1 MATVASNQL
10 GVYAIDG
17 GSISPLTTTTTLVD
31 GGDTPDGVAANE
43 IIIKI
48 DTDGAFV
55 GLLKAGAG
63 TTVAAY
69 TVAGTDLCAAATTT
83 TLDASNTINE
93 VAARNGLGGSTNYI
107 ASGAFSWNFSVDGL
121 IDLTAGDATNGD
133 TGTPVTIVDLAKAS
147 KYVVVRFT
155 TKIGAESGGGIG
167 LGNDTGVVSYIGQA
181 LIESAS
187 LTGGVDDIATYSA
200 TFRGYGDLYKE
211 IGA

>member
-17 GSISPLTTTTTLVD
+17 GSISPLTTTTTLSD
-31 GGDTPDGVAANE
+31 GESTPAGVVEDE

-48 DTDGAFV
+48 DSNGAFV
-55 GLLKAGAG
+55 GLLKAQSDN
-63 TTVAAY
+63 TVDDYA
-69 TVAGTDLCAAATTT
+69 VAGTDLCAAATTT

-121 IDLTAGDATNGD
+121 IDLTAAASGD
-133 TGTPVTIVDLAKAS
+133 TGTPITIVDLAKAS
-147 KYVVVRFT
+147 KYVIVRFT

-167 LGNDTGVVSYIGQA
+167 LGDDAGVVSYIGQA

-187 LTGGVDDIATYSA
+187 MTGGVDDIATYSA

-211 IGA
+211 IAA

>member
-17 GSISPLTTTTTLVD
+17 GSISPLTTTTTLSS
-31 GGDTPDGVAANE
+31 GTANPTGIVE
-43 IIIKI
+43 NEFIIKI
-48 DTDGAFV
+48 DSNGAFV
-55 GLLKAGAG
+55 GLLKGGAANL
-63 TTVAAY
+63 VDY
-69 TVAGTDLCAAATTT
+69 TVTGADLCAAATTT

-107 ASGAFSWNFSVDGL
+107 ASGAFSWSFSVDGL
-121 IDLTAGDATNGD
+121 IDLTAEANAGDGE

-147 KYVVVRFT
+147 KYVIVRFT
-155 TKIGAESGGGIG
+155 TKIGNDTGGG
-167 LGNDTGVVSYIGQA
+167 LGDDAGVVSYIGQA

-187 LTGGVDDIATYSA
+187 MTGGVDDIATYSA

-211 IGA
+211 IAA

>member
-17 GSISPLTTTTTLVD
+17 GSISPLTTTTTVAN
-31 GGDTPDGVAANE
+31 GDSNPTGVVENE
-43 IIIKI
+43 LIIK
-48 DTDGAFV
+48 TTAAGAFV
-55 GLLKAGAG
+55 GLLKAGASL
-63 TTVAAY
+63 VADY
-69 TVAGTDLCAAATTT
+69 TVVGADLCAAATTT

-93 VAARNGLGGSTNYI
+93 VSARNGLGGSTNYI

-121 IDLTAGDATNGD
+121 IDLTPPAGADGD
-133 TGTPVTIVDLAKAS
+133 TGTPITIVDLAKAS

-155 TKIGAESGGGIG
+155 TKIGSDTGGG
-167 LGNDTGVVSYIGQA
+167 LGNDAGVVSYIGQA

-187 LTGGVDDIATYSA
+187 MTGGVDDIATYSA

-211 IGA
+211 IAA

>member
-17 GSISPLTTTTTLVD
+17 GSNSPLTTTTTLSD
-31 GGDTPDGVAANE
+31 SSPNPTGVVQDE
-43 IIIKI
+43 IVIKI
-48 DTDGAFV
+48 NAAGEFV
-55 GLLKAGAG
+55 GLLKAGGSTLADY
-63 TTVAAY
+63 A
-69 TVAGTDLCAAATTT
+69 VAGTDLCAAATTT

-93 VAARNGLGGSTNYI
+93 VAARNGVGGSTNYI

-121 IDLTAGDATNGD
+121 IDLTGAVGDAGE
-133 TGTPVTIVDLAKAS
+133 TGTPITIVDLAKAS

-155 TKIGAESGGGIG
+155 TKIGAEAGGAIG
-167 LGNDTGVVSYIGQA
+167 LGDDTGVVSYIGQA

-187 LTGGVDDIATYSA
+187 MTGGVDDIATYSA

-211 IGA
+211 IAA

>member
-17 GSISPLTTTTTLVD
+17 GSTSPLTVSVSAVTD
-31 GGDTPDGVAANE
+31 ANP
-43 IIIKI
+43 
-48 DTDGAFV
+48 
-55 GLLKAGAG
+55 AG
-63 TTVAAY
+63 TTSGDNVICIDSNGEFVGFA
-69 TVAGTDLCAAATTT
+69 TAGGSNMTALAVTGAHLCAAATTT

-93 VAARNGLGGSTNYI
+93 VAARNGTGGSTNYI

-121 IDLTAGDATNGD
+121 IDLTGEANAGDGE
-133 TGTPVTIVDLAKAS
+133 TGTPITIVDLAKAS
-147 KYVVVRFT
+147 KYVLVRFT
-155 TKIGAESGGGIG
+155 TKIGAEAAGGIG
-167 LGNDTGVVSYIGQA
+167 LGDDAGVVSYVGQA

-211 IGA
+211 IA

>member
-17 GSISPLTTTTTLVD
+17 GSISPLTTTTTLSD
-31 GGDTPDGVAANE
+31 GGTTPTGVVEDE

-48 DTDGAFV
+48 DSNGAFV
-55 GLLKAGAG
+55 GLLKAQSDN
-63 TTVAAY
+63 TVDDYA
-69 TVAGTDLCAAATTT
+69 VAGTDLCAAATTT

-121 IDLTAGDATNGD
+121 IDLTAAASGD
-133 TGTPVTIVDLAKAS
+133 TGTPITIVDLAKAS
-147 KYVVVRFT
+147 KYVIVRFT

-167 LGNDTGVVSYIGQA
+167 LGDDAGVVSYIGQA

-187 LTGGVDDIATYSA
+187 MTGGVDDIATYSA

-211 IGA
+211 IAA